1 MVGRLVE
8 QQQVGFGHQRL
19 SQQHAAAPATG
30 QLGQGFVGRQLQ
42 AAQGAL
48 HHLLQ
53 APAVT
58 GFELVLNMHEFFQVI
73 VALDVLAQVVE
84 LGKQFAN
91 AIQACGHHVEHC
103 PLVSHWQFLRQFAD
117 LQARCAP
124 DLSVVALL
132 LALDQAQH
140 ARLAGAVTADDAH
153 PLATGDL
160 PGHFVQQR
168 HRAECE
174 GHIAEFEQ
182 GHVRLQKAG
191 AHST

>member
-1 MVGRLVE
+1 MELR
-8 QQQVGFGHQRL
+8 QQ
-19 SQQHAAAPATG
+19 
-30 QLGQGFVGRQLQ
+30 
-42 AAQGAL
+42 
-48 HHLLQ
+48 
-53 APAVT
+53 
-58 GFELVLNMHEFFQVI
+58 
-73 VALDVLAQVVE
+73 LAH
-84 LGKQFAN
+84 
-91 AIQACGHHVEHC
+91 AIQACGHHVEHSA
-103 PLVSHWQFLRQFAD
+103 LVGHRQLLRQLAD
-117 LQARCAP
+117 LQARGTP
-124 DLSVVALL
+124 DFAVVAFL

-140 ARLAGAVTADDAH
+140 ARLAGAVAADDAH